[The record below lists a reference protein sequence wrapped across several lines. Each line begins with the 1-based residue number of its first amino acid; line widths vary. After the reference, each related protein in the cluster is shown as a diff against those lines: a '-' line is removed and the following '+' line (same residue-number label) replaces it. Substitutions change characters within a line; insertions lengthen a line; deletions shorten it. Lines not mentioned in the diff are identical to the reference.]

1 MFFSLFQALVSWNKL
16 TFVILPG
23 YTVVDTDRLYD
34 NFSIR
39 GYSAVIRNDKKKY
52 MH

>member
-1 MFFSLFQALVSWNKL
+1 MCFLACSSLPGVSWNKL

-23 YTVVDTDRLYD
+23 YTVVDTDRLYYD
-34 NFSIR
+34 NSIR
-39 GYSAVIRNDKKKY
+39 GYSAVIRNKKN